1 MGFLCTSVSL
11 MKGNYAERR
20 QKMKIDLEFDEKL
33 AAEETLFLIEMMG
46 GFGRELLRDELEIG
60 RRELIEI
67 TMTLIGV
74 VEGNDTMDKEKLF
87 WLREIA
93 LDIFTDIIEEEDD
106 DDPWNCPVDD
116 EFDDD
121 DDDDDDDK

>member
-1 MGFLCTSVSL
+1 
-11 MKGNYAERR
+11 
-20 QKMKIDLEFDEKL
+20 MKIDLEFDEKL
-33 AAEETLFLIEMMG
+33 AAEETLFLIEMIG
-46 GFGRELLRDELEIG
+46 GYGRELLREELEIG

-74 VEGNDTMDKEKLF
+74 VEGKDTMDKEKLF

-93 LDIFTDIIEEEDD
+93 IDIFNDIIEDEEDD
-106 DDPWNCPVDD
+106 DDDLWSIPIDD

-121 DDDDDDDK
+121 DDDDEDDR